1 MNVNEWISQSINQ
14 INYRDFR
21 SLEYRQQESKDL
33 LQYQLI
39 CRKLPHQL
47 PEESVRHRNLYMVS
61 HPTIPALLFYLE
73 ASLPKLHLSRTL
85 VKHQCRL
92 LSRLS
97 KIKGS
102 DDYDLRRIRWWWCKN
117 GNIAVR
123 YFFSAVVLL
132 KKSKSFFFLFTSGM
146 TL

>member
-1 MNVNEWISQSINQ
+1 MNESINQSINQ
-14 INYRDFR
+14 SINYRDFR

-33 LQYQLI
+33 LQYLLI

-47 PEESVRHRNLYMVS
+47 PEESVRHRSLCKVS
-61 HPTIPALLFYLE
+61 HPTIPALFFGLE
-73 ASLPKLHLSRTL
+73 ASLPKLHLNRTI

-102 DDYDLRRIRWWWCKN
+102 DDYDLRRIR
-117 GNIAVR
+117 
-123 YFFSAVVLL
+123 
-132 KKSKSFFFLFTSGM
+132 
-146 TL
+146 

>member
-1 MNVNEWISQSINQ
+1 MNKL

-33 LQYQLI
+33 LQYLLI

-97 KIKGS
+97 NTKDS
-102 DDYDLRRIRWWWCKN
+102 VEDL
-117 GNIAVR
+117 
-123 YFFSAVVLL
+123 
-132 KKSKSFFFLFTSGM
+132 
-146 TL
+146 